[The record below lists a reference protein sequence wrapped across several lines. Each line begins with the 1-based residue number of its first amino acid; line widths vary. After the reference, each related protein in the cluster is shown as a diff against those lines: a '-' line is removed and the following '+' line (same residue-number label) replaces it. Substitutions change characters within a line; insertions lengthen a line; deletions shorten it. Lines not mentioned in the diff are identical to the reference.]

1 MAEAV
6 PTAEEG
12 VPGESGDLG
21 TFDAAVRAR
30 VSAKVKNAGINFDGE
45 LAPLA
50 DLAAGGVSAVDG
62 AFFTQLVHAGYANLV
77 RTKLNLNKIN
87 VFPIPDGDTGNNMV
101 ICLKNPTKGLFTEPQ
116 ASVFDAATNLAADV
130 LLYGQ
135 GNSGTILSHF
145 YIQLAEGIKAAAGG
159 AASITT
165 AQFATAVAAA
175 SAAMKDAVPNL
186 VEGTMVSVARDCGQE
201 LTPADGTVKAYIAA
215 WLEKGEA
222 ELALTPERLQ
232 VDGKFVLKEAGVVD
246 SGAKGF
252 VDMIGGM
259 AAAIAGEAEICALMK
274 DGKILQRATFGA
286 SAGEDV
292 PMDVDHTVTD
302 SKFQFCTE
310 AVIKLKDGVTKE
322 QVTVALEAEE
332 AAGNLDSIAIV
343 CAPAKGGGM
352 MAKAHFHTNDSV
364 GGFAICSGFCS
375 AEGGRLEKEKVEDM
389 YMEREDEHGGNSPS
403 PNPHLILIILT

>member
-1 MAEAV
+1 M
-6 PTAEEG
+6 
-12 VPGESGDLG
+12 DFG
-21 TFDAAVRAR
+21 TFDDALKKRAEAKRAATGQIGDELPAL
-30 VSAKVKNAGINFDGE
+30 SALDGD
-45 LAPLA
+45 ATQI
-50 DLAAGGVSAVDG
+50 DG
-62 AFFTQLVHAGYANLV
+62 PYLTQLIMAGYSNVV

-101 ICLKNPTKGLFTEPQ
+101 ICLKNPIKGLFTDPQ
-116 ASVFDAATNLAADV
+116 ASIFDAATNMAADV

-145 YIQLAEGIKAAAGG
+145 FIQLSEGVKAVAGTVPAG
-159 AASITT
+159 TTSVTT

-201 LTPADGTVKAYIAA
+201 LTPADGTVKAFIAA

-232 VDGKFVLKEAGVVD
+232 VDGKFILKEAGVVD

-252 VDMIGGM
+252 VDMISGM

-274 DGKILQRATFGA
+274 DGKTLQRATFE
-286 SAGEDV
+286 AGEDV

-310 AVIKLKDGVTKE
+310 AVIRLKDGVTKE
-322 QVTVALEAEE
+322 TVTAALEAEE

-343 CAPAKGGGM
+343 CGPAKEGGGM
-352 MAKAHFHTNDSV
+352 MAKAHFHTNDSA
-364 GGFAICSGFCS
+364 GCFAICSTFCS
-375 AEGGRLEKEKVEDM
+375 CEGGRLEKEKVEDM
-389 YMEREDEHGGNSPS
+389 YAEREDEHGGAISTDS
-403 PNPHLILIILT
+403 FFQFLLTFDWVSTDFGLI